1 MKLLVIV
8 FLFSS
13 LAVAWTKKAKPV
25 LPEHSV
31 KAEKQTKVT
40 KEILG
45 KDKKE
50 ADCDKKAEK
59 PVEIIPEK
67 VSLGGNA
74 GCTLD
79 EAH

>member
-1 MKLLVIV
+1 MKLLVCF
-8 FLFSS
+8 FLFSTF
-13 LAVAWTKKAKPV
+13 ANAWTKKTLPV
-25 LPEHSV
+25 KPEHNV
-31 KAEKQTKVT
+31 KAKDKVEVT
-40 KEILG
+40 KALE

-50 ADCDKKAEK
+50 ADCDKKIEK